1 MKTLEGNKLIAE
13 YAGWKSNFW
22 NEGIPPSYDSDWNA
36 LMPVVDKIEAQDKV
50 NIQISCYGCEISD
63 RIMMNTRNIVSE
75 PIKEKKITAVWTAVV
90 NYLKNKKD

>member
-1 MKTLEGNKLIAE
+1 MS
-13 YAGWKSNFW
+13 YSNS
-22 NEGIPPSYDSDWNA
+22 NVDSQLAAQKQQYELFTQQLQTKNA